1 MTIGTN
7 YFKMKHQYKNTNKR
21 PSFFSQFLVILWFR
35 TKLSIRDKKFFVLG
49 ILLPMISI
57 GASIILNDILVFP
70 PGSDFQITNNNLNN
84 NNIFISPETLNSQQ
98 ETLINTMK
106 LQYSLNYTYLDDT
119 DLPNYIQNKSL
130 SSLDYGISFVGKN
143 SLNIYYN
150 SSIESI
156 PSFVHS
162 FFISLF
168 KINGI
173 DLQLNETFTV
183 LSSEVTFDVF
193 YLLMPMILQYGFV
206 FFIPYFAILIVTD
219 RDKGYKNHLILNSL
233 RTSVYW
239 LANLVFDYI
248 IFLIP
253 TMIGWILLYSF
264 KIDGIYSDN
273 SGKSF
278 LLFITFGI
286 SSIPFGF
293 VLQFIFDKEETAN
306 KWLYPFT
313 SIITSIPSAL
323 ISVAFP
329 TSTPLVVELLLSI
342 LPTFSFCNGLKALT
356 YNNSSTVSYT
366 IIIQLLSGL
375 IYLIL
380 IYFIDNYKKPKKNEI
395 ISDEDSESIINN
407 QIVEDNDVI
416 NEIEKIKRIVRDGN
430 GNNYPKIVVD
440 GIYKQFIQPKPT
452 LEKPSLIERCSGT
465 KVTKKNSIIKKAVD
479 GIWFSVEKNEI
490 FGLLGPN
497 GSGKSTCLNVLTG
510 ILKADKGDGYLSG
523 KSIDKDK
530 NVFQSIGSCAQ
541 NDILFEN
548 LTIYEH
554 LYLFSR
560 LKSITTKS
568 ELEDE
573 INFYINKF
581 SIQSFKNK
589 KSSDLSGGT
598 KRKLSVACCLIGDPQ
613 VVLLDEPSTSLDPIS
628 RNELHSLIDELK
640 VNKSIIMTTHSINEI
655 NQCCNRVAIM
665 VDGKIRCI
673 GTPNHLKHKYG
684 SGYTIDIIPKNYLNN
699 SYEIHNFM
707 AQTFPNATRVE
718 RLGRFISYDLP
729 SQNQQSLATIFRI
742 LQSNKQRLEIL
753 DFSASSSSL
762 EKVFLK
768 FANLQEEINKQQSNN
783 KSNNNNNANT
793 NNQLIN

>member
-1 MTIGTN
+1 MRHQNNKN
-7 YFKMKHQYKNTNKR
+7 YKR

-35 TKLSIRDKKFFVLG
+35 SKLSIRDKKFFILG
-49 ILLPMISI
+49 ILLPMIAI
-57 GASIILNDILVFP
+57 GASIILNNVLVFR
-70 PGSDFQITNNNLNN
+70 PGSDFQKINNNLNN
-84 NNIFISPETLNSQQ
+84 SNIFITPETLNSQQ

-106 LQYSLNYTYLDDT
+106 LQYSLNYTYLEDDT
-119 DLPNYIQNKSL
+119 DLPNFIQNKSL
-130 SSLDYGISFVGKN
+130 SALDYGISFVGSN

-173 DLQLNETFTV
+173 NLQLNETITV

-219 RDKGYKNHLILNSL
+219 RDKGFKNHLILNSL

-239 LANLVFDYI
+239 LGNLVFDYL
-248 IFLIP
+248 IFLVP
-253 TMIGWILLYSF
+253 TIIGWILLYSF

-286 SSIPFGF
+286 SAIPFGF

-306 KWLYPFT
+306 KWLYPIT
-313 SIITSIPSAL
+313 SIVTSIPSAL

-366 IIIQLLSGL
+366 ILIQLLSGL

-395 ISDEDSESIINN
+395 INDEDSESIINN
-407 QIVEDNDVI
+407 QIIEDNDVL
-416 NEIEKIKRIVRDGN
+416 NEKEKIKRLVRDGSN
-430 GNNYPKIVVD
+430 NNNNNNYPKIVVD

-452 LEKPSLIERCSGT
+452 LEKPSIIERCSGGG
-465 KVTKKNSIIKKAVD
+465 KITKKNSIIKKAVD

-560 LKSITTKS
+560 LKSITKTKS
-568 ELEDE
+568 ELQDE
-573 INFYINKF
+573 IDFFINKF

-640 VNKSIIMTTHSINEI
+640 ANKSIIMTTHSINEI

-684 SGYTIDIIPKNYLNN
+684 SGYTIDIIPKYYLND
-699 SYEIHNFM
+699 SFEIHNFM

-729 SQNQQSLATIFRI
+729 SQNQQSLSTIFRI

-768 FANLQEEINKQQSNN
+768 FANLQEEINKQQTNN
-783 KSNNNNNANT
+783 KSNSNNVNT
-793 NNQLIN
+793 NNNELIN

>member
-1 MTIGTN
+1 MRHQNKN
-7 YFKMKHQYKNTNKR
+7 YKR

-49 ILLPMISI
+49 ILLPMIAI
-57 GASIILNDILVFP
+57 GSSVLLSEVLVFP
-70 PGSDFQITNNNLNN
+70 PGSDYQRSNNNLQD
-84 NNIFISPETLNSQQ
+84 NNIFVTPYNLNSQQ
-98 ETLINTMK
+98 NLLLDTMK
-106 LQYSLNYTYLDDT
+106 LQYSLNYTYLDDDT
-119 DLPNYIQNKSL
+119 DLPDYIQNKSL
-130 SSLDYGISFVGKN
+130 SSLNYGISFIGKN
-143 SLNIYYN
+143 GLNIYYN
-150 SSIESI
+150 SSIETI
-156 PSFVHS
+156 PTFVHS

-173 DLQLNETFTV
+173 NLQLNETITV

-233 RTSVYW
+233 RTSAYW
-239 LANLVFDYI
+239 LSNLAFDYI
-248 IFLIP
+248 IFLFP
-253 TMIGWILLYSF
+253 TIIGWIILYSF

-278 LLFITFGI
+278 LLFITFGL
-286 SSIPFGF
+286 SAIPFGF

-313 SIITSIPSAL
+313 SIVTSIPSAL

-329 TSTPLVVELLLSI
+329 TSTPLAVELLLSI

-366 IIIQLLSGL
+366 ILIQLLSGL

-380 IYFIDNYKKPKKNEI
+380 IYFIDNLKKPKKNEI
-395 ISDEDSESIINN
+395 IFDEDSESIINN
-407 QIVEDNDVI
+407 QTTVEDNDVL
-416 NEIEKIKRIVRDGN
+416 NEKEKIKRLIRDSDGN
-430 GNNYPKIVVD
+430 KSNFPKIVVD

-452 LEKPSLIERCSGT
+452 LEKPSLIEKCSGGA

-530 NVFQSIGSCAQ
+530 DVFQSIGSCAQ

-560 LKSITTKS
+560 LKSITTKT

-573 INFYINKF
+573 IDFYINKF

-640 VNKSIIMTTHSINEI
+640 ANKSIIMTTHSINEI

-684 SGYTIDIIPKNYLNN
+684 SGYTIDIVPKNYLNN
-699 SYEIHNFM
+699 SFEIHNFM
-707 AQTFPNATRVE
+707 AQTFPSATRVE

-729 SQNQQSLATIFRI
+729 NQNQESLATIFRI

-768 FANLQEEINKQQSNN
+768 FANLQEEINKQQP
-783 KSNNNNNANT
+783 NNNSINNDV
-793 NNQLIN
+793 IN

>member
-1 MTIGTN
+1 MR
-7 YFKMKHQYKNTNKR
+7 YQSKNHKQR
-21 PSFFSQFLVILWFR
+21 PSLFSQFLVILWFR
-35 TKLSIRDKKFFVLG
+35 TKLSIRDKKFFILG

-57 GASIILNDILVFP
+57 GASIILNNVLVFK
-70 PGSDFQITNNNLNN
+70 PGSDFQKINNNLNN
-84 NNIFISPETLNSQQ
+84 NNVFITPKTLNSQQ

-106 LQYSLNYTYLDDT
+106 LQYSLNYTYLDDDT
-119 DLPNYIQNKSL
+119 DLPNYIENKSL
-130 SSLDYGISFVGKN
+130 SSLDYGISFIGTSN
-143 SLNIYYN
+143 SINIYYN

-173 DLQLNETFTV
+173 NLQLNETITV
-183 LSSEVTFDVF
+183 LSSEVTFDAF

-239 LANLVFDYI
+239 FGNLVFDYL

-253 TMIGWILLYSF
+253 TIIGWILLYSF

-286 SSIPFGF
+286 SAIPFGF

-313 SIITSIPSAL
+313 SIVTSIPSAL

-329 TSTPLVVELLLSI
+329 TSTPLIVELLLSI

-366 IIIQLLSGL
+366 ILIQLLSGL

-395 ISDEDSESIINN
+395 INDEDSESIINN
-407 QIVEDNDVI
+407 QIIIEDNDVL
-416 NEIEKIKRIVRDGN
+416 NEKEKIKRLIRDGSN
-430 GNNYPKIVVD
+430 NNINYPKIVVD

-452 LEKPSLIERCSGT
+452 LDKPSIIERCSGGT

-497 GSGKSTCLNVLTG
+497 GSGKSTCLNLLTG
-510 ILKADKGDGYLSG
+510 LLKADQGDGYLSG

-530 NVFQSIGSCAQ
+530 DVFQSIGSCSQ

-560 LKSITTKS
+560 LKSITNTKS

-573 INFYINKF
+573 IDFYINKF

-729 SQNQQSLATIFRI
+729 SQNQQSLSTIFRI

-768 FANLQEEINKQQSNN
+768 FANLQEEINKQQTNN
-783 KSNNNNNANT
+783 KSNINNNNDNT
-793 NNQLIN
+793 NNNQLIN